1 MTNEQATTKARVMAD
16 KMATYKLNRF
26 TFIEGVKIED
36 WADVKNTVTRTNF
49 FEVVVSSAIK
59 SIACTKIDFLE
70 KKSFLNQ
77 IPLTDV
83 FLKFYV
89 HNNYNRFLS
98 GFFQVSK
105 TSIFSKEEGRTQNW
119 GRATDFLVWLSA
131 CYLI

>member
-1 MTNEQATTKARVMAD
+1 MAD

-89 HNNYNRFLS
+89 HNN
-98 GFFQVSK
+98 
-105 TSIFSKEEGRTQNW
+105 
-119 GRATDFLVWLSA
+119 
-131 CYLI
+131 